1 MPGHDI
7 IVVGASAGG
16 VEALAKLVSGLPAD
30 LPAALFI
37 VHHFPPHSI
46 SVLPQILGRSGPLP
60 AAHARSGEPI
70 ETGRIYVAPPNHHL
84 LLVPGKIHLARGPR
98 ENGHRPAV
106 DPLFRTAARTY
117 GPRVVGVILTGTL
130 DDGTAGLLAIKQ
142 RGGKAV
148 VQDPDEA
155 LYDGMPR
162 SAVENVDVDV
172 VISLSEIAGVL
183 ARLAEEPVVGGRSP
197 MSDEMEEEAKIA
209 ELDPEVLDSDDHP
222 GSPSSFGCP
231 ECGGALWELR
241 NQDLIRFRC
250 RVGHAYGAES
260 LIVHQTQSLETAMWT
275 ALRALEEKASL
286 SRQMID
292 RARRRGN
299 ELMAARFELQ
309 VQETQRQ
316 AALIRQVL
324 LHADVLEPVSST
336 GEAISTET
344 GPATSGMSPADD

>member
-1 MPGHDI
+1 
-7 IVVGASAGG
+7 
-16 VEALAKLVSGLPAD
+16 
-30 LPAALFI
+30 
-37 VHHFPPHSI
+37 
-46 SVLPQILGRSGPLP
+46 
-60 AAHARSGEPI
+60 
-70 ETGRIYVAPPNHHL
+70 
-84 LLVPGKIHLARGPR
+84 
-98 ENGHRPAV
+98 
-106 DPLFRTAARTY
+106 
-117 GPRVVGVILTGTL
+117 
-130 DDGTAGLLAIKQ
+130 
-142 RGGKAV
+142 
-148 VQDPDEA
+148 
-155 LYDGMPR
+155 
-162 SAVENVDVDV
+162 
-172 VISLSEIAGVL
+172 
-183 ARLAEEPVVGGRSP
+183 